1 MTEERPDSIRR
12 ASLPIQIKKSHLE
25 KIRNSVKKD
34 SKSSERESRDSRRK
48 KSKDKKKDKK
58 KKNKKKDKKVLT
70 ITIHDDNEIVSIS
83 DDEPDGSDKV
93 SLKAKTFEIKSIL
106 RNMECTFQA

>member
-1 MTEERPDSIRR
+1 MTEERADLIRR

-34 SKSSERESRDSRRK
+34 SKSLEIESRDSRRK

-70 ITIHDDNEIVSIS
+70 ITIHDDNEIVPIS
-83 DDEPDGSDKV
+83 DDESDGSDKV
-93 SLKAKTFEIKSIL
+93 SLKAYIG
-106 RNMECTFQA
+106 

>member
-1 MTEERPDSIRR
+1 MEI
-12 ASLPIQIKKSHLE
+12 
-25 KIRNSVKKD
+25 
-34 SKSSERESRDSRRK
+34 ESRDSRRK

-106 RNMECTFQA
+106 RNMECTFQV